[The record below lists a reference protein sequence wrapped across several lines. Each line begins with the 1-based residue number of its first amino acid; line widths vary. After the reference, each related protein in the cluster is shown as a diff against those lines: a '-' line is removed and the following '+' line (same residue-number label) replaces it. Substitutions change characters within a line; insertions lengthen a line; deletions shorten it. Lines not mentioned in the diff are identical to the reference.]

1 MNRQIFPIILLFL
14 VSAIQGVRA
23 LEPYTTLSS
32 DNKTL
37 TFYYDN
43 QIEVRG
49 GATFNIK
56 NWKNQRESITT
67 VVFDD
72 SFADYTF
79 FTSTADWFNGFENLT
94 SIIGLEKLN
103 TTNVIHMTNMFNY
116 CRSLTSLD
124 VSHFNTA
131 NVKDMANMFADCSAL
146 TSIDVSNFN
155 TANVEDMSYMFN
167 YCQSLTSLDVS
178 NFNTANVK
186 KMNGMFAHCS
196 ALTSLDVS
204 NFNTANVTFMSSMF
218 EYCNALTSLDV
229 SNFNTA
235 KVQVISSMFFN
246 CQSLT
251 SLDVSNFNTANVIT
265 MNGMFDDCKGLTSL
279 DVSNFN
285 TANVTDMAYMFYG
298 CNALA
303 SLDVSKFNTAKV
315 EDMSH
320 MFQNCSALTT
330 IYCNDTWS
338 CGKSFQMFSACE
350 SIKGAIA
357 YNATKTDV
365 TYANPDTGYFTRTNE
380 TYVPTL
386 NATDGRQNNEACY
399 SLSGQRLATPL
410 KGINI
415 IDNKKVV
422 VK

>member
-49 GATFNIK
+49 GATLNIK

-79 FTSTADWFNGFENLT
+79 FTSTADWFDGFENLT

-186 KMNGMFAHCS
+186 K
-196 ALTSLDVS
+196 
-204 NFNTANVTFMSSMF
+204 
-218 EYCNALTSLDV
+218 
-229 SNFNTA
+229 
-235 KVQVISSMFFN
+235 
-246 CQSLT
+246 
-251 SLDVSNFNTANVIT
+251 

-386 NATDGRQNNEACY
+386 NATDGRQNNEASY